1 VTSAQAV
8 LDTSVVLAFLF
19 GEPGRDIA
27 KRLLPG
33 NCLLSVNLAEVV
45 TKLVD
50 EGMPEFD
57 RRAVLGNLGC
67 EIVPFDRDL
76 AIRAGDLRSESTSL
90 SLGDRACLALALT
103 RGLPAYTAERSWA
116 KLKLGIDIRLIR

>member
-1 VTSAQAV
+1 VTAQVV

-19 GEPGRDIA
+19 GEPGRA
-27 KRLLPG
+27 VAARLLPDS
-33 NCLLSVNLAEVV
+33 CLLSVNLAEVA

-67 EIVPFDRDL
+67 EIVSFDPEL
-76 AIRAGDLRSESTSL
+76 AIRAGDLRSESASL
-90 SLGDRACLALALT
+90 SLGDRACLALALA

-116 KLKLGIDIRLIR
+116 NLKLGIDIRLIR